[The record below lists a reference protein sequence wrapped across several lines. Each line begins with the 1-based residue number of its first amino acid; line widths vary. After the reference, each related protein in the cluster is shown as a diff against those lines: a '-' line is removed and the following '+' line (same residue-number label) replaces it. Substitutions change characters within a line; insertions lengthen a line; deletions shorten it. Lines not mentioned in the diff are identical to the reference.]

1 MLRNFRH
8 SSFRTNPPGGFFFA
22 LKVSSES
29 PFNTV
34 HKMAVPAHTIIEVID
49 MASYV
54 SPKIRDKFETL
65 SVDLKNCILERN
77 VHLETLQDL
86 IKVLDEIVKE
96 GS

>member
-1 MLRNFRH
+1 MNKVPVLPH
-8 SSFRTNPPGGFFFA
+8 TN
-22 LKVSSES
+22 
-29 PFNTV
+29 T
-34 HKMAVPAHTIIEVID
+34 EVIV

>member
-1 MLRNFRH
+1 MN
-8 SSFRTNPPGGFFFA
+8 
-22 LKVSSES
+22 KV
-29 PFNTV
+29 PVLPHPNT
-34 HKMAVPAHTIIEVID
+34 EVIV

>member
-1 MLRNFRH
+1 
-8 SSFRTNPPGGFFFA
+8 
-22 LKVSSES
+22 
-29 PFNTV
+29 
-34 HKMAVPAHTIIEVID
+34 

-65 SVDLKNCILERN
+65 SVDLKNCIPERN

>member
-1 MLRNFRH
+1 
-8 SSFRTNPPGGFFFA
+8 
-22 LKVSSES
+22 
-29 PFNTV
+29 
-34 HKMAVPAHTIIEVID
+34 

-65 SVDLKNCILERN
+65 SVDLKNCILKRN

>member
-1 MLRNFRH
+1 
-8 SSFRTNPPGGFFFA
+8 
-22 LKVSSES
+22 
-29 PFNTV
+29 
-34 HKMAVPAHTIIEVID
+34 

-65 SVDLKNCILERN
+65 SVDLKICILGRN

>member
-1 MLRNFRH
+1 MKIH
-8 SSFRTNPPGGFFFA
+8 
-22 LKVSSES
+22 
-29 PFNTV
+29 
-34 HKMAVPAHTIIEVID
+34 AHTIIEVID

>member
-1 MLRNFRH
+1 
-8 SSFRTNPPGGFFFA
+8 
-22 LKVSSES
+22 
-29 PFNTV
+29 
-34 HKMAVPAHTIIEVID
+34 
-49 MASYV
+49 MASYI
-54 SPKIRDKFETL
+54 SPAIRDKFETL

>member
-1 MLRNFRH
+1 MCLKY
-8 SSFRTNPPGGFFFA
+8 SSD
-22 LKVSSES
+22 S
-29 PFNTV
+29 PFHTV
-34 HKMAVPAHTIIEVID
+34 HKMTIPAHTIIEVID

>member
-1 MLRNFRH
+1 
-8 SSFRTNPPGGFFFA
+8 
-22 LKVSSES
+22 
-29 PFNTV
+29 
-34 HKMAVPAHTIIEVID
+34 

-96 GS
+96 GSCQHPKEAES

>member
-1 MLRNFRH
+1 MM
-8 SSFRTNPPGGFFFA
+8 
-22 LKVSSES
+22 
-29 PFNTV
+29 
-34 HKMAVPAHTIIEVID
+34 HKMTIPALTIIEVID

>member
-1 MLRNFRH
+1 MNKVPVLPH
-8 SSFRTNPPGGFFFA
+8 TNP
-22 LKVSSES
+22 
-29 PFNTV
+29 
-34 HKMAVPAHTIIEVID
+34 EVIV

>member
-1 MLRNFRH
+1 MN
-8 SSFRTNPPGGFFFA
+8 
-22 LKVSSES
+22 K
-29 PFNTV
+29 
-34 HKMAVPAHTIIEVID
+34 VPAFPHTNTEVIE

-54 SPKIRDKFETL
+54 SPKIRDKFESL